1 MQHAGIYR
9 CFDNNNSAIRSID
22 YDFTEVCIQGSNN
35 QYSSIGSNNG
45 LATSQY
51 LNQKWLVCLRIYVS
65 FGLNESISSIRLPR
79 SPWHNRAFCLYLYVI
94 RHGGWNH
101 HMRYQSI
108 IWTGLPG
115 VYWHL
120 PMPQLN
126 WNWKPSVLSHPDLR
140 RAIYKIYIVISL
152 DLSHDSVNMIT
163 KQIRVTV

>member
-1 MQHAGIYR
+1 MCH
-9 CFDNNNSAIRSID
+9 SAS
-22 YDFTEVCIQGSNN
+22 
-35 QYSSIGSNNG
+35 
-45 LATSQY
+45 TSQY
-51 LNQKWLVCLRIYVS
+51 HQLDCRDPHDTIVITS
-65 FGLNESISSIRLPR
+65 
-79 SPWHNRAFCLYLYVI
+79 AFCLYLYVI

-152 DLSHDSVNMIT
+152 DFRHDSVNMIT